1 MKKRTLIYPIVAVL
15 AGTAVALTYFLHPIS
30 APVSETNNL
39 WFSKRTLPKNIAVN
53 AYLAANVA
61 RANQDLDKAVLA
73 YADVLEKDPENTSL
87 LEETY
92 LLAMIQGQPEAVL
105 PHLKHLKNNKM
116 LADYTRS
123 VSLFKDGKTSEAFT
137 ALKQTPLKGG
147 NALLL
152 PLVRT
157 WFYADQNNLTE
168 ALREVYTLTETPFI
182 KGYQKVLL

>member
-30 APVSETNNL
+30 VPVSETNNL

-105 PHLKHLKNNKM
+105 PHLKHLKNNKGLLCFHFNHM
-116 LADYTRS
+116 
-123 VSLFKDGKTSEAFT
+123 
-137 ALKQTPLKGG
+137 LKQL
-147 NALLL
+147 
-152 PLVRT
+152 
-157 WFYADQNNLTE
+157 F
-168 ALREVYTLTETPFI
+168 
-182 KGYQKVLL
+182 